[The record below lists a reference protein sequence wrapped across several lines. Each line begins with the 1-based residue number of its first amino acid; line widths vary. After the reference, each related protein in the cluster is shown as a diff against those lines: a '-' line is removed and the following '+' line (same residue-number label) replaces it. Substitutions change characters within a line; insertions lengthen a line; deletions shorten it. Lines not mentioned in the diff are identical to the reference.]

1 MDSKPLTEARAKK
14 LKKSV
19 TDNPNSP
26 KGCWHGH
33 AYIFDKE
40 ND

>member
-1 MDSKPLTEARAKK
+1 MDSKPLTEARAKR

-26 KGCWHGH
+26 KERSHGH